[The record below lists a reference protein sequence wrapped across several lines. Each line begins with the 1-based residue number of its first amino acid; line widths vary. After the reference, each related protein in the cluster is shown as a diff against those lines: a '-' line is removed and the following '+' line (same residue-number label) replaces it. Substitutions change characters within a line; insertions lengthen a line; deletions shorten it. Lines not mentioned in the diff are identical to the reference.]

1 MKPPIKLQDHPNYK
15 RYWETMPD
23 PELYFKGLGWVFRY
37 NQKKKAM
44 VIASVINSLCQR
56 KTHPGALRIYDIG
69 AGVGQYANE
78 LRAHGYDVE
87 AVEPDERYTDT
98 PRNVTD
104 LKEVMDFS
112 YMVNVLH
119 HASDPIGLLRD
130 VRRIAKVLIV
140 SEINASNPIL
150 TLGIKIKMP
159 WEKLVMHMNAKQVR
173 ELLVRAGWKIDREF
187 RTGLSI
193 LPIAYNWFVCERE

>member
-1 MKPPIKLQDHPNYK
+1 
-15 RYWETMPD
+15 MPD
-23 PELYFKGLGWVFRY
+23 PELYFKRLGWVFRY
-37 NQKKKAM
+37 NQKKKAR
-44 VIASVINSLCQR
+44 VISDLLSEMYGGWRVNLTKVEMR
-56 KTHPGALRIYDIG
+56 RGYDIG

-140 SEINASNPIL
+140 SEINDSNPIL

-159 WEKLVMHMNAKQVR
+159 WEKIVMHMNAKQVR
-173 ELLVRAGWKIDREF
+173 ELLVRAGWKIEREF
-187 RTGLSI
+187 QTGLSI
-193 LPIAYNWFVCERE
+193 LPMAYNWFVCQ